1 MPEESLLYLGA
12 CIRKARTDLGLTQEK
27 LSEQTGVSL
36 RHIANIEKGHM
47 NPSYEILK
55 LLIRRLG
62 ISADMLFFPDYNGQ
76 NTALLEFMEK
86 YNACSED
93 DRQILL
99 KTLYCLSDE
108 LLRRSSLPEK
118 RLREEKASK
127 TR

>member
-1 MPEESLLYLGA
+1 MPEESLIYLGN
-12 CIRKARTDLGLTQEK
+12 CIRKARTDLGLTQEN

-36 RHIANIEKGHM
+36 RHIANIEKGRM

-55 LLIRRLG
+55 LLIKRLG
-62 ISADMLFFPDYNGQ
+62 ISADLLFFPDFSEQ
-76 NTALLEFMEK
+76 ATELFEFMQK
-86 YNACSED
+86 YDACSED

-108 LLRRSSLPEK
+108 LLRRSSFPEK
-118 RLREEKASK
+118 QLREKKADK

>member
-1 MPEESLLYLGA
+1 MPEESLIHLGS
-12 CIRKARTDLGLTQEK
+12 CIRKARTDLGLTQEN

-36 RHIANIEKGHM
+36 RHIANIEKGRM
-47 NPSYEILK
+47 NPSYEILR

-62 ISADMLFFPDYNGQ
+62 ISANLLFFPDYTGQ
-76 NTALLEFMEK
+76 STELLEFMEK
-86 YNACSED
+86 YDACSED

-99 KTLYCLSDE
+99 RTLRCLSDE

-118 RLREEKASK
+118 RLIEKKADK

>member
-1 MPEESLLYLGA
+1 MPEESLMHLGNR
-12 CIRKARTDLGLTQEK
+12 IRKARTDLGLTQEN

-36 RHIANIEKGHM
+36 RHIANIEKGRM
-47 NPSYEILK
+47 NPSYEILR

-62 ISADMLFFPDYNGQ
+62 ISANSLFFPDNTGQ
-76 NTALLEFMEK
+76 STEILEFMEK
-86 YNACSED
+86 YEACSED

-118 RLREEKASK
+118 RLRDKTADK